1 MPPNIHLTSALFI
14 ATLVTKL
21 VCKTVCQ
28 KKQIPKERRTLPFP
42 SFPFPFFQDFV
53 GVCPELYVTNSFHE
67 APFNRLFVQA
77 RGSCVNHTADP
88 VTPSLCAISLCLNLW
103 GTWDEFLPHPSCQVG
118 TKGSAG
124 EARRLSVFLPHQ
136 PVLLKFHILMIFN
149 QLIPDPNHLRLNQ
162 LKPWLPAP
170 TLLSCASKM

>member
-28 KKQIPKERRTLPFP
+28 KKQIPKERGTLPFP
-42 SFPFPFFQDFV
+42 SFPFFQDFV

-77 RGSCVNHTADP
+77 RGSNVNHTADP
-88 VTPSLCAISLCLNLW
+88 VTASSSLCHFPVSQPLGSL
-103 GTWDEFLPHPSCQVG
+103 
-118 TKGSAG
+118 
-124 EARRLSVFLPHQ
+124 R
-136 PVLLKFHILMIFN
+136 
-149 QLIPDPNHLRLNQ
+149 
-162 LKPWLPAP
+162 
-170 TLLSCASKM
+170 